1 MATYK
6 GIKGVKVVTK
16 TTDPTASEAVGTV
29 WYNSTSPVA
38 LKYAIN
44 AGGAW
49 SSGSDL
55 NNGRRNAGGAGITTA
70 AIIAG
75 GMPTTGGVGEVNC
88 ETYDGTSWSEVNNLT
103 AGRNTPVTFGTTTAA
118 VTATG
123 NSNTTNATYD
133 LAEVWNGTC
142 WSAVNPLNQ
151 TRSYASTA
159 NQGTT
164 TAGLV
169 FSGTTF
175 PVSVLLSNESYDGTS
190 WSEENNVLVGRGMA
204 GGGGTST
211 AAFMAAG
218 ETTPS
223 GGYQLM
229 EIWDGTCWTEVNNVH
244 TGRFAPG
251 SSGTVTT
258 ALIFGGTTGPTQ
270 QAVTEQW
277 DGTSWTEVGDLA
289 TARERPAKGLGLS
302 GTTALCAGGA
312 LPATPT
318 PTAYRLTEEWAEP
331 VYTIK
336 TVTVS

>member
-6 GIKGVKVVTK
+6 GIKGVKVQSK
-16 TTDPTASEAVGTV
+16 ASDPTASEATGTV
-29 WYNSTSPVA
+29 WYNTATSA
-38 LKYAIN
+38 LKYAID

-49 SSGSDL
+49 ASKAEL

-75 GMPTTGGVGEVNC
+75 GMPTTGGVGEVDC
-88 ETYDGTSWSEVNNLT
+88 ETYNGSTWTEVNNLT
-103 AGRNTPVTFGTTTAA
+103 TGRNTPVTFGTTTAA
-118 VTATG
+118 ITATG
-123 NSNTTNATYD
+123 NSNTTGATYD
-133 LAEVWNGTC
+133 LAEIWDGTC
-142 WSAVNPLNQ
+142 WSAVNTLNQ

-169 FSGTTF
+169 FSGLTF
-175 PVSVLLSNESYDGTS
+175 PVSPLKSNESYDGTS
-190 WSEENNVLVGRGMA
+190 WTVENSVLTGRAMT

-218 ETTPS
+218 VQPPS
-223 GGYQLM
+223 TNFALM
-229 EIWDGTCWTEVNNVH
+229 ETWNGTSWTEVNNV
-244 TGRFAPG
+244 TTARFAPG

-258 ALIFGGTTGPTQ
+258 GLIFGGTTDPTQ
-270 QAVTEQW
+270 VALTEKW

-318 PTAYRLTEEWAEP
+318 PTAYELTEEWAEP

>member
-1 MATYK
+1 MATFK

-16 TTDPTASEAVGTV
+16 TSDPTASEATGTV

-55 NNGRRNAGGAGITTA
+55 VNGRRNAGGTGITTA

-75 GMPTTGGVGEVNC
+75 GMPRAGGAGEVNS
-88 ETYDGTSWSEVNNLT
+88 ETYDGTSWSEVNNLNT
-103 AGRNTPVTFGTTTAA
+103 GRNNPVGFGTTTAA
-118 VTATG
+118 ITATG
-123 NSNTTNATYD
+123 NSNSDNSTYN
-133 LAEVWNGTC
+133 LAEEWNGTC
-142 WSAVNPLNQ
+142 WSAVNTLNQ

-169 FSGTTF
+169 FSGLTF
-175 PVSVLLSNESYDGTS
+175 PVSALLSNESYDGTS
-190 WSEENNVLVGRGMA
+190 WSEENNVLTGRGMS

-218 ETTPS
+218 VQPPTN
-223 GGYQLM
+223 YALM
-229 EIWDGTCWTEVNNVH
+229 EIWDGTCWTEVNNVK
-244 TGRFAPG
+244 TARFAVG

-258 ALIFGGTTGPTQ
+258 GLIFGGSTDPTQ
-270 QAVTEQW
+270 LALTEQW
-277 DGTSWTEVGDLA
+277 DGSSWTEVGDLA

-302 GTTALCAGGA
+302 GATALCAGGA

-318 PTAYRLTEEWAEP
+318 PTAYRLTEEWSDP

-336 TVTVS
+336 TVTTS